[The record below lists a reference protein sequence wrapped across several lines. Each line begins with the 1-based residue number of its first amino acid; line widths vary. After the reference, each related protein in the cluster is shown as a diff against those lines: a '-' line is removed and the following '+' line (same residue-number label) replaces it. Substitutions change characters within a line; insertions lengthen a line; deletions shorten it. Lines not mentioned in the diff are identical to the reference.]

1 MTPPIYESFE
11 EKSNFFREN
20 YVINSEEELNSFIS
34 KYSSQE
40 NDFLYRGINT
50 ATYKLYSSSQVQWM
64 LSDAICKRTN
74 KEAYFN
80 FIIDSIKLTRENDCV
95 KQYIK
100 DNGISDNDLFILA
113 LMQHYGMP
121 SPVLDFSHSIFG
133 ALYFAWDKCDRTLSD
148 TQTQLSDYISLYVIN
163 KKIDWVNCSVQ
174 NVMRNSAE
182 QLNDM
187 LQKDKLFT
195 AGMVDTK
202 DVEKEF
208 LKLPYLKFKD
218 WNFVAVEDNP
228 KSPVKI
234 SIPVLQFDC
243 EYQIIN
249 DRIISQQGMFIANN
263 TLDKPLV
270 ELMNDWCK
278 DKYFVCYN
286 IHKKLLTYIKQHY
299 LDTNNI
305 NEESIY
311 CKEDDESNK
320 LEKAISELN
329 NIVKEKLY
337 KL

>member
-1 MTPPIYESFE
+1 MTPPNYESFE
-11 EKSNFFREN
+11 EKSEVFKENFK
-20 YVINSEEELNSFIS
+20 IDSEEEVDSIVS
-34 KYSSQE
+34 MYSSQE
-40 NDFLYRGINT
+40 KNFLYRGINT

-64 LSDAICKRTN
+64 LSDAISKKTN
-74 KEAYFN
+74 IEDYYN
-80 FIIDSIKLTRENDCV
+80 FIMDSIELTRENDRV

-228 KSPVKI
+228 ENPVKI
-234 SIPVLQFDC
+234 SIPALKFDC

-278 DKYFVCYN
+278 EKYFVCYN
-286 IHKKLLTYIKQHY
+286 IHKRLLDYIKQKY
-299 LDTNNI
+299 FDTNDI
-305 NEESIY
+305 NEERMY
-311 CKEDDESNK
+311 CTKDEESNY
-320 LEKAISELN
+320 LEEAIRELN
-329 NIVKEKLY
+329 RIVKEKLSN
-337 KL
+337 

>member
-1 MTPPIYESFE
+1 MTPPNYESFE
-11 EKSNFFREN
+11 EKSEVFKENFKIDN
-20 YVINSEEELNSFIS
+20 EEEVDSIVS
-34 KYSSQE
+34 MYSSHE
-40 NDFLYRGINT
+40 KDFLYRGINT

-64 LSDAICKRTN
+64 LSDAISKKTN
-74 KEAYFN
+74 IEVYYN
-80 FIIDSIKLTRENDCV
+80 FIMDSIELTRENNRV

-228 KSPVKI
+228 ENPVKI
-234 SIPVLQFDC
+234 SIPALKFDC

-278 DKYFVCYN
+278 EKYFVCYN
-286 IHKKLLTYIKQHY
+286 IHKKLLDYIKQKY
-299 LDTNNI
+299 FDTNDI
-305 NEESIY
+305 NEERMY
-311 CKEDDESNK
+311 CTKDEESNY
-320 LEKAISELN
+320 LEEAIRELN
-329 NIVKEKLY
+329 RIVKEKLSN
-337 KL
+337 

>member
-1 MTPPIYESFE
+1 MTPPNYESFE
-11 EKSNFFREN
+11 EKSEVFKENFK
-20 YVINSEEELNSFIS
+20 IDSEEEVDSIVS
-34 KYSSQE
+34 MYSSQE
-40 NDFLYRGINT
+40 KDFLYRGINT

-64 LSDAICKRTN
+64 LSDAISKKTN
-74 KEAYFN
+74 IEDYYN
-80 FIIDSIKLTRENDCV
+80 FIMDSIELTRENDRV

-182 QLNDM
+182 QLNDI

-228 KSPVKI
+228 ENPVKI
-234 SIPVLQFDC
+234 SIPALKFDC

-278 DKYFVCYN
+278 EKYFVCYN
-286 IHKKLLTYIKQHY
+286 IHKKLLDYIKQKY
-299 LDTNNI
+299 FDTNDI
-305 NEESIY
+305 NEERMY
-311 CKEDDESNK
+311 CTKDEESNY
-320 LEKAISELN
+320 LEEAIRELN
-329 NIVKEKLY
+329 RIVKEKLSN
-337 KL
+337 

>member
-1 MTPPIYESFE
+1 MTDI
-11 EKSNFFREN
+11 
-20 YVINSEEELNSFIS
+20 
-34 KYSSQE
+34 Q
-40 NDFLYRGINT
+40 GIT
-50 ATYKLYSSSQVQWM
+50 FDQIF
-64 LSDAICKRTN
+64 ICKWPN
-74 KEAYFN
+74 VFED
-80 FIIDSIKLTRENDCV
+80 FIKSQKDDINYKRLLNIDLILHV
-95 KQYIK
+95 K
-100 DNGISDNDLFILA
+100 DIL
-113 LMQHYGMP
+113 LNITTSCSVVM
-121 SPVLDFSHSIFG
+121 DRDI
-133 ALYFAWDKCDRTLSD
+133 YFAWDKCDRTLSD

-228 KSPVKI
+228 ENPVKI
-234 SIPVLQFDC
+234 SIPALKFDC

-270 ELMNDWCK
+270 ELMNNWCK
-278 DKYFVCYN
+278 EKYFVCYN
-286 IHKKLLTYIKQHY
+286 IHKKLLDYIKQKY
-299 LDTNNI
+299 FDTNDI
-305 NEESIY
+305 NEERMY
-311 CKEDDESNK
+311 CTKDEESNY
-320 LEKAISELN
+320 LEEAIRELN
-329 NIVKEKLY
+329 RIVKEKLSN
-337 KL
+337 

>member
-1 MTPPIYESFE
+1 MTPPNYESFE
-11 EKSNFFREN
+11 EKSEVFKENFK
-20 YVINSEEELNSFIS
+20 IDSEEEVDSIVS
-34 KYSSQE
+34 MYSSQE
-40 NDFLYRGINT
+40 KDFLYRGINT

-64 LSDAICKRTN
+64 LSDAISKKTN
-74 KEAYFN
+74 IEDYYN
-80 FIIDSIKLTRENDCV
+80 FIMDSIELTRENDCV

-228 KSPVKI
+228 ENPVKI
-234 SIPVLQFDC
+234 SIPALKFDC

-278 DKYFVCYN
+278 EKYFVCYN
-286 IHKKLLTYIKQHY
+286 IHKKLLDYIKQKY
-299 LDTNNI
+299 FDTNDI
-305 NEESIY
+305 NEERMY
-311 CKEDDESNK
+311 CTKDEESNY
-320 LEKAISELN
+320 LEEAIRELN
-329 NIVKEKLY
+329 RIVKEKLSN
-337 KL
+337 

>member
-1 MTPPIYESFE
+1 MTPPNYESFE
-11 EKSNFFREN
+11 EKSEVFKENFKIDN
-20 YVINSEEELNSFIS
+20 EEEVDSIVS
-34 KYSSQE
+34 MYSSHE
-40 NDFLYRGINT
+40 KDFLYRGINT

-64 LSDAICKRTN
+64 LSDAISKKTN
-74 KEAYFN
+74 IEDYYN
-80 FIIDSIKLTRENDCV
+80 FIMDSIELTRENNRV

-228 KSPVKI
+228 ENPVKI
-234 SIPVLQFDC
+234 NIPALKFDC

-278 DKYFVCYN
+278 EKYFVCYN
-286 IHKKLLTYIKQHY
+286 IHKKLLDYIKQKY
-299 LDTNNI
+299 FDTNDI
-305 NEESIY
+305 NEERMY
-311 CKEDDESNK
+311 CTKDEESNY
-320 LEKAISELN
+320 LEEAIRELN
-329 NIVKEKLY
+329 RIVKEKLSN
-337 KL
+337 

>member
-1 MTPPIYESFE
+1 MTPPNYESFE
-11 EKSNFFREN
+11 EKSEVFKENFK
-20 YVINSEEELNSFIS
+20 IDSEEEVDSIVS
-34 KYSSQE
+34 MYSSQE
-40 NDFLYRGINT
+40 KDFLYRGINT

-64 LSDAICKRTN
+64 LSDAISKKTN
-74 KEAYFN
+74 IEDYYN
-80 FIIDSIKLTRENDCV
+80 FIMDSIELTRENNRV

-228 KSPVKI
+228 ENPVKI
-234 SIPVLQFDC
+234 SIPALKFDC

-270 ELMNDWCK
+270 ELMNNWCK
-278 DKYFVCYN
+278 EKYFVCYN
-286 IHKKLLTYIKQHY
+286 IHKKLLDYIKQKY
-299 LDTNNI
+299 FDTNDI
-305 NEESIY
+305 NEERMY
-311 CKEDDESNK
+311 CTKDEESNY
-320 LEKAISELN
+320 LEEAIRELN
-329 NIVKEKLY
+329 RIVKEKLSN
-337 KL
+337 

>member
-1 MTPPIYESFE
+1 MTPPNYESFE
-11 EKSNFFREN
+11 EKSEVFKENFK
-20 YVINSEEELNSFIS
+20 IDSAEEVDSIVS
-34 KYSSQE
+34 MYSSQE
-40 NDFLYRGINT
+40 KDFLYRGINT

-64 LSDAICKRTN
+64 LSDAISKKTN
-74 KEAYFN
+74 IEDYYN
-80 FIIDSIKLTRENDCV
+80 FIMDSIELTRENNRV

-228 KSPVKI
+228 ENPVKI
-234 SIPVLQFDC
+234 SIPALKFDC

-270 ELMNDWCK
+270 ELMNNWCK
-278 DKYFVCYN
+278 EKYFVCYN
-286 IHKKLLTYIKQHY
+286 IHKKLLDYIKQKY
-299 LDTNNI
+299 FDTNDI
-305 NEESIY
+305 NEERMY
-311 CKEDDESNK
+311 CTKDEESNY
-320 LEKAISELN
+320 LEEAIRELN
-329 NIVKEKLY
+329 RIVKEKLSN
-337 KL
+337 

>member
-1 MTPPIYESFE
+1 MTPPNYESFE
-11 EKSNFFREN
+11 EKSEVFKENFKIDN
-20 YVINSEEELNSFIS
+20 EEEVDSIVS
-34 KYSSQE
+34 MYSSHE
-40 NDFLYRGINT
+40 KDFLYRGINT

-64 LSDAICKRTN
+64 LSDAISKKTN
-74 KEAYFN
+74 IEDYYN
-80 FIIDSIKLTRENDCV
+80 FIMDSIELTRENNRV

-228 KSPVKI
+228 ENPVKI
-234 SIPVLQFDC
+234 SIPALKFDC

-278 DKYFVCYN
+278 EKYFVCYN
-286 IHKKLLTYIKQHY
+286 IHKKLLDYIKQKY
-299 LDTNNI
+299 FDTNDI
-305 NEESIY
+305 NEERMY
-311 CKEDDESNK
+311 CTKDEESNY
-320 LEKAISELN
+320 LEEAIRELN
-329 NIVKEKLY
+329 RLVKEKLSN
-337 KL
+337 

>member
-1 MTPPIYESFE
+1 MTPPNYESFE
-11 EKSNFFREN
+11 EKSEVFKENFKIDN
-20 YVINSEEELNSFIS
+20 EEEVDSIVS
-34 KYSSQE
+34 MYSSHE
-40 NDFLYRGINT
+40 KDFLYRGINT

-64 LSDAICKRTN
+64 LSDAISKKTN
-74 KEAYFN
+74 IEDYYN
-80 FIIDSIKLTRENDCV
+80 FIMDSIELTRENNRV

-228 KSPVKI
+228 ENPVKI
-234 SIPVLQFDC
+234 SIPALKFDC

-278 DKYFVCYN
+278 EKYLVCYN
-286 IHKKLLTYIKQHY
+286 IHRKLLDYIKQKY
-299 LDTNNI
+299 FDTNDI
-305 NEESIY
+305 NEERMY
-311 CKEDDESNK
+311 CTKDEESNY
-320 LEKAISELN
+320 LEEAIRELN
-329 NIVKEKLY
+329 RIVKEKLSN
-337 KL
+337 

>member
-1 MTPPIYESFE
+1 MTPPNYESFE
-11 EKSNFFREN
+11 EKSEVFKENFKIDN
-20 YVINSEEELNSFIS
+20 EEEVDSIVS
-34 KYSSQE
+34 MYSSHE
-40 NDFLYRGINT
+40 MDFLYRGINT

-64 LSDAICKRTN
+64 LSDAISKKTN
-74 KEAYFN
+74 IEDYYN
-80 FIIDSIKLTRENDCV
+80 FIMDSIELTRENNRV

-228 KSPVKI
+228 ENPVKI
-234 SIPVLQFDC
+234 SIPALKFDC

-278 DKYFVCYN
+278 EKYFVCYN
-286 IHKKLLTYIKQHY
+286 IHKKLLDYIKQKY
-299 LDTNNI
+299 FDTNDI
-305 NEESIY
+305 NEERMY
-311 CKEDDESNK
+311 CTKDEESNY
-320 LEKAISELN
+320 LEEAIRELN
-329 NIVKEKLY
+329 RIVKEKLSN
-337 KL
+337 

>member
-1 MTPPIYESFE
+1 MTPPNYESFE
-11 EKSNFFREN
+11 EKSEVFKENFKIDN
-20 YVINSEEELNSFIS
+20 EEEVDSIVS
-34 KYSSQE
+34 MYSSHE
-40 NDFLYRGINT
+40 KDFLYRGINT

-64 LSDAICKRTN
+64 LSDAISKKTN
-74 KEAYFN
+74 IEDYYN
-80 FIIDSIKLTRENDCV
+80 FIMDSIELTRENNRV

-174 NVMRNSAE
+174 NVMGNSAE

-228 KSPVKI
+228 ENPVKI
-234 SIPVLQFDC
+234 SIPALKFDC

-278 DKYFVCYN
+278 EKYFVCYN
-286 IHKKLLTYIKQHY
+286 IHKKLLDYIKQKY
-299 LDTNNI
+299 FDTNDI
-305 NEESIY
+305 NEERMY
-311 CKEDDESNK
+311 CTKDEESNY
-320 LEKAISELN
+320 LEEAIRELN
-329 NIVKEKLY
+329 RIVKEKLSN
-337 KL
+337 

>member
-1 MTPPIYESFE
+1 MTPPNYESFE
-11 EKSNFFREN
+11 EKSEVFKENFKIDN
-20 YVINSEEELNSFIS
+20 EEEVDSIVS
-34 KYSSQE
+34 MYSSHE
-40 NDFLYRGINT
+40 KDFLYRGINT

-64 LSDAICKRTN
+64 LSDAISKKTN
-74 KEAYFN
+74 IEDYYN
-80 FIIDSIKLTRENDCV
+80 FIMDSIELTRENNRV

-133 ALYFAWDKCDRTLSD
+133 ALYFAWDECDRTLSD

-228 KSPVKI
+228 ENPVKI
-234 SIPVLQFDC
+234 SIPALKFDC

-278 DKYFVCYN
+278 EKYFVCYN
-286 IHKKLLTYIKQHY
+286 IHKKLLDYIKQKY
-299 LDTNNI
+299 FDTNDI
-305 NEESIY
+305 NEERMY
-311 CKEDDESNK
+311 CTKDEESNY
-320 LEKAISELN
+320 LEEAIRELN
-329 NIVKEKLY
+329 RIVKEKLSN
-337 KL
+337 

>member
-1 MTPPIYESFE
+1 MTPPNYESFE
-11 EKSNFFREN
+11 EKSEVFKENFKIDN
-20 YVINSEEELNSFIS
+20 EEEVDSIVS
-34 KYSSQE
+34 MYSSHE
-40 NDFLYRGINT
+40 KDFLYRGINT

-64 LSDAICKRTN
+64 LSDAISKKTN
-74 KEAYFN
+74 IEDYYN
-80 FIIDSIKLTRENDCV
+80 FIMDSIELTRENNRV

-195 AGMVDTK
+195 ASMVDTK

-228 KSPVKI
+228 ENPVKI
-234 SIPVLQFDC
+234 SIPALKFDC

-278 DKYFVCYN
+278 EKYFVCYN
-286 IHKKLLTYIKQHY
+286 IHKKLLDYIKQKY
-299 LDTNNI
+299 FDTNDI
-305 NEESIY
+305 NEERMY
-311 CKEDDESNK
+311 CTKDEESNY
-320 LEKAISELN
+320 LEEAIRELN
-329 NIVKEKLY
+329 RIVKEKLSN
-337 KL
+337 

>member
-1 MTPPIYESFE
+1 MTPPNYESFE
-11 EKSNFFREN
+11 EKSEVFKENFKIDN
-20 YVINSEEELNSFIS
+20 EEEVDSIVS
-34 KYSSQE
+34 MYSSHE
-40 NDFLYRGINT
+40 KDFLYRGINT

-64 LSDAICKRTN
+64 LSDAISKKTN
-74 KEAYFN
+74 IEDYYN
-80 FIIDSIKLTRENDCV
+80 FIMDSIELTRENNRV

-187 LQKDKLFT
+187 LQTDKLFT

-228 KSPVKI
+228 ENPVKI
-234 SIPVLQFDC
+234 SIPALKFDC

-278 DKYFVCYN
+278 EKYFVCYN
-286 IHKKLLTYIKQHY
+286 IHKKLLDYIKQKY
-299 LDTNNI
+299 FDTNDI
-305 NEESIY
+305 NEERMY
-311 CKEDDESNK
+311 CTKDEESNY
-320 LEKAISELN
+320 LEEAIRELN
-329 NIVKEKLY
+329 RIVKEKLSN
-337 KL
+337 

>member
-1 MTPPIYESFE
+1 MTPPNYESFE
-11 EKSNFFREN
+11 EKSEVFKENFKIDN
-20 YVINSEEELNSFIS
+20 EEEVDSIVS
-34 KYSSQE
+34 MYSSHE
-40 NDFLYRGINT
+40 KDFLYRGINT

-64 LSDAICKRTN
+64 LSDAISKKTN
-74 KEAYFN
+74 IEDYYN
-80 FIIDSIKLTRENDCV
+80 FIMDSIELTRENNRV

-228 KSPVKI
+228 ENPVKI
-234 SIPVLQFDC
+234 SIPALKFDC

-278 DKYFVCYN
+278 EKYFVCYN
-286 IHKKLLTYIKQHY
+286 IHKKLLDYIKQKY
-299 LDTNNI
+299 FDTNDI
-305 NEESIY
+305 NEERMY
-311 CKEDDESNK
+311 CTKDEESNY
-320 LEKAISELN
+320 LEEAIRELN
-329 NIVKEKLY
+329 RIVKEKLSN
-337 KL
+337 

>member
-1 MTPPIYESFE
+1 MTPPNYESFE
-11 EKSNFFREN
+11 EKSEVFKENFKIDN
-20 YVINSEEELNSFIS
+20 EEEVDSIVS
-34 KYSSQE
+34 MYSSHE
-40 NDFLYRGINT
+40 KDFLYRGINT

-64 LSDAICKRTN
+64 LSDAISKKTN
-74 KEAYFN
+74 IEDYYN
-80 FIIDSIKLTRENDCV
+80 FIMDSIELTRENNRV

-218 WNFVAVEDNP
+218 WNFVAVEDNHEN
-228 KSPVKI
+228 PVKI
-234 SIPVLQFDC
+234 SIPALKFDC

-278 DKYFVCYN
+278 EKYFVCYN
-286 IHKKLLTYIKQHY
+286 IHKKLLDYIKQKY
-299 LDTNNI
+299 FDTNDI
-305 NEESIY
+305 NEERMY
-311 CKEDDESNK
+311 CTKDEESNY
-320 LEKAISELN
+320 LEEAIRELN
-329 NIVKEKLY
+329 RIVKEKLSN
-337 KL
+337 

>member
-1 MTPPIYESFE
+1 MTPPNYESFE
-11 EKSNFFREN
+11 EKSEVFQENFK
-20 YVINSEEELNSFIS
+20 IDS
-34 KYSSQE
+34 KEGVDSIVSMYSSHE
-40 NDFLYRGINT
+40 KDFLYRGINT

-64 LSDAICKRTN
+64 LSDAISKKTN
-74 KEAYFN
+74 IEDYYN
-80 FIIDSIKLTRENDCV
+80 FIMDSIELTRENNRV

-228 KSPVKI
+228 ENPVKI
-234 SIPVLQFDC
+234 SIPALKFDC

-278 DKYFVCYN
+278 EKYFVCYN
-286 IHKKLLTYIKQHY
+286 IHKKLLDYIKQKY
-299 LDTNNI
+299 FDTNDI
-305 NEESIY
+305 NEERMY
-311 CKEDDESNK
+311 CTKDEESNY
-320 LEKAISELN
+320 LEEAIRELN
-329 NIVKEKLY
+329 RIVKEKLSN
-337 KL
+337 

>member
-1 MTPPIYESFE
+1 MTPPNYESFE
-11 EKSNFFREN
+11 EKSEVFKENFKIDN
-20 YVINSEEELNSFIS
+20 EEEVDSIVS
-34 KYSSQE
+34 MYSSHE
-40 NDFLYRGINT
+40 KDFLYRGINT
-50 ATYKLYSSSQVQWM
+50 ATYKLYSSSQVKWM
-64 LSDAICKRTN
+64 LYDAISKKKN
-74 KEAYFN
+74 IEDYYN
-80 FIIDSIKLTRENDCV
+80 FIMDSIELTRENNRV

-228 KSPVKI
+228 ENPVKI
-234 SIPVLQFDC
+234 SIPALKFDC

-278 DKYFVCYN
+278 EKYFVCYN
-286 IHKKLLTYIKQHY
+286 IHKKLLDYIKQKY
-299 LDTNNI
+299 FDTNDI
-305 NEESIY
+305 NEERMY
-311 CKEDDESNK
+311 CTKDEESNY
-320 LEKAISELN
+320 LEEAIRELN
-329 NIVKEKLY
+329 RIVKEKLSN
-337 KL
+337 

>member
-1 MTPPIYESFE
+1 MTPPNYESFE
-11 EKSNFFREN
+11 EKSEVFKENFKIDN
-20 YVINSEEELNSFIS
+20 EEEVDSLVSM
-34 KYSSQE
+34 YSSHE
-40 NDFLYRGINT
+40 KDFLYRGINT

-64 LSDAICKRTN
+64 LSDAISKKTN
-74 KEAYFN
+74 IEDYYN
-80 FIIDSIKLTRENDCV
+80 FIMDSIELTRENNRV

-228 KSPVKI
+228 ENPVKI
-234 SIPVLQFDC
+234 SIPALKFDC

-278 DKYFVCYN
+278 EKYFVCYN
-286 IHKKLLTYIKQHY
+286 IHKKLLDYIKQKY
-299 LDTNNI
+299 FDTNDI
-305 NEESIY
+305 NEERMY
-311 CKEDDESNK
+311 CTKDEESNY
-320 LEKAISELN
+320 LEEAIRELN
-329 NIVKEKLY
+329 RIVKEKLSN
-337 KL
+337 

>member
-1 MTPPIYESFE
+1 MTPPNYESFE
-11 EKSNFFREN
+11 EKSEVFKENFK
-20 YVINSEEELNSFIS
+20 IDSEEEVDSIVS
-34 KYSSQE
+34 MYSSQE
-40 NDFLYRGINT
+40 KDFLYRGINT

-64 LSDAICKRTN
+64 LSDAISKKTDI
-74 KEAYFN
+74 EDYYN
-80 FIIDSIKLTRENDCV
+80 FIMDSIELTRENDRV

-195 AGMVDTK
+195 AGMVDTR

-228 KSPVKI
+228 ENPVKI
-234 SIPVLQFDC
+234 SIPALKFDC

-278 DKYFVCYN
+278 EKYFVCYN
-286 IHKKLLTYIKQHY
+286 IHKKLLDYIKQKY
-299 LDTNNI
+299 FDTNDI
-305 NEESIY
+305 NEERMY
-311 CKEDDESNK
+311 CTKDEESNY
-320 LEKAISELN
+320 LEEAIRELN
-329 NIVKEKLY
+329 RIVKEKLSN
-337 KL
+337 

>member
-1 MTPPIYESFE
+1 MTPPNYESFE
-11 EKSNFFREN
+11 EKSEVFKENFKIDN
-20 YVINSEEELNSFIS
+20 EEEVDSIVS
-34 KYSSQE
+34 MYSSHE
-40 NDFLYRGINT
+40 KDFLYRGINT

-64 LSDAICKRTN
+64 LSDAISKKTN
-74 KEAYFN
+74 IEDYCN
-80 FIIDSIKLTRENDCV
+80 FIMDSIELTRENNRV

-228 KSPVKI
+228 ENPVKI
-234 SIPVLQFDC
+234 SIPALKFDC

-278 DKYFVCYN
+278 EKYFVCYN
-286 IHKKLLTYIKQHY
+286 IHKKLLDYIKQKY
-299 LDTNNI
+299 FDTNDI
-305 NEESIY
+305 NEERMY
-311 CKEDDESNK
+311 CTKDEESNY
-320 LEKAISELN
+320 LEEAIRELN
-329 NIVKEKLY
+329 RIVKEKLSN
-337 KL
+337 

>member
-1 MTPPIYESFE
+1 MTPPNYESFE
-11 EKSNFFREN
+11 EKSEVFKENFKIDN
-20 YVINSEEELNSFIS
+20 EEAVDSIVS
-34 KYSSQE
+34 MYSSHE
-40 NDFLYRGINT
+40 KDFLYRGINT

-64 LSDAICKRTN
+64 LSDAISKKKN
-74 KEAYFN
+74 IEDYYN
-80 FIIDSIKLTRENDCV
+80 FIMDSIELTRENNRV

-228 KSPVKI
+228 ENPVKI
-234 SIPVLQFDC
+234 SIPALKFDC

-278 DKYFVCYN
+278 EKYFVCYN
-286 IHKKLLTYIKQHY
+286 IHKKLLDYIKQKY
-299 LDTNNI
+299 FDTNDI
-305 NEESIY
+305 NEERMY
-311 CKEDDESNK
+311 CTKDEESNY
-320 LEKAISELN
+320 LEEAIRELN
-329 NIVKEKLY
+329 RIVKEKLSN
-337 KL
+337 

>member
-1 MTPPIYESFE
+1 MTPPNYESFE
-11 EKSNFFREN
+11 EKSEVFKENFKIDN
-20 YVINSEEELNSFIS
+20 EEVVDSIVS
-34 KYSSQE
+34 IYSSNE
-40 NDFLYRGINT
+40 KDFLYRGINT

-64 LSDAICKRTN
+64 LSDAISKKTN
-74 KEAYFN
+74 IEDYYN
-80 FIIDSIKLTRENDCV
+80 FIMDSIELTRENNRV

-228 KSPVKI
+228 ENPVKI
-234 SIPVLQFDC
+234 SIPALKFDC

-278 DKYFVCYN
+278 EKYFVCYN
-286 IHKKLLTYIKQHY
+286 IHKKLLDYIKQKY
-299 LDTNNI
+299 FDTNDI
-305 NEESIY
+305 NEERMY
-311 CKEDDESNK
+311 CTKDEESNY
-320 LEKAISELN
+320 LEEAIRELN
-329 NIVKEKLY
+329 RIVKEKLSN
-337 KL
+337 

>member
-1 MTPPIYESFE
+1 MTPPNYESFE
-11 EKSNFFREN
+11 EKSEVFKENFKIDN
-20 YVINSEEELNSFIS
+20 EEEVDSIVS
-34 KYSSQE
+34 MYSSHE
-40 NDFLYRGINT
+40 KDFLYRGINT

-64 LSDAICKRTN
+64 LSDAISKKKN
-74 KEAYFN
+74 IEDYYN
-80 FIIDSIKLTRENDCV
+80 FIMDSIELTRENNRV

-228 KSPVKI
+228 ENPVKI
-234 SIPVLQFDC
+234 SIPALKFDC

-278 DKYFVCYN
+278 EKYFVCYN
-286 IHKKLLTYIKQHY
+286 IHKKLLDYI
-299 LDTNNI
+299 
-305 NEESIY
+305 EEYSSYNSSYVLKVQGGKI
-311 CKEDDESNK
+311 
-320 LEKAISELN
+320 A
-329 NIVKEKLY
+329 VKENMLSYFKENL
-337 KL
+337 KRHGFVLDE